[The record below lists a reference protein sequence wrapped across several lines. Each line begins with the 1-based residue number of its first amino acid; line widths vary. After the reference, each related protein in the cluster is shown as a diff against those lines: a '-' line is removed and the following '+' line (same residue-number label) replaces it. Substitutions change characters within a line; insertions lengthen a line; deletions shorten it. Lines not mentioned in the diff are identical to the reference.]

1 MYIKKLFF
9 LGLLTICVNY
19 VVLGQKWDSIAIDSK
34 KSSFESC
41 IIRPT
46 FLEISVRSL
55 PAINYYPARDIPKAE
70 SFERNKLYSLKLNL
84 PIILSKK
91 LNVIAQL
98 RYKNEQ
104 LHLGESEDVYEREIH
119 FDNAGLSIVYQYN
132 FDNDLFLAGHLG
144 GYFKSDKFNFEQYSS
159 ILDYSSSVLIGK
171 NIEHGKVGF
180 GAIFG
185 NSLGRFRTYPLFL
198 LDYDF
203 SRKWRM
209 EVKLPKEIKVRRIV
223 RPDNLYLIAGA
234 EIHGASY
241 FISEDIIPDEK
252 NIEYR
257 RAAVEINIGIEK
269 EIADFLWFGAELGI
283 TQPIYSALVRSG
295 DPTRNKLF
303 NFDHS
308 FTPYGSVSLFI
319 VPPRS
324 LYKKFK

>member
-9 LGLLTICVNY
+9 LGLLTICVNDA
-19 VVLGQKWDSIAIDSK
+19 VIGQKSDSIAIKSK

-55 PAINYYPARDIPKAE
+55 PAINYYPASDIPQAGG
-70 SFERNKLYSLKLNL
+70 FERNKLYSLKLNL

-104 LHLGESEDVYEREIH
+104 LHLGEYEDVYEREIH

-132 FDNDLFLAGHLG
+132 FDNDLFLAGHFG

-159 ILDYSSSVLIGK
+159 ILDYNSSVLIGK
-171 NIEHGKVGF
+171 NIEHGKIGF

-185 NSLGRFRTYPLFL
+185 NSLGRFSTYPLFL

-203 SRKWRM
+203 SRKWRL

-234 EIHGASY
+234 EVHGAAY
-241 FISEDIIPDEK
+241 FISEDILPDEK
-252 NIEYR
+252 NVEYR
-257 RAAVEINIGIEK
+257 RAAVEMNIGIEK
-269 EIADFLWFGAELGI
+269 EIADFLWFGAEFGI

-324 LYKKFK
+324 LFKKFK